1 MAACSLPGVKTVQ
14 ASTMIMEEKEPSD
27 DSGEEQTNYTGL
39 GIALGVALG
48 AAVGAITDNIG
59 FWVSIGL
66 ALGVAVGAGY
76 SALSK
81 K

>member
-59 FWVSIGL
+59 LWL
-66 ALGVAVGAGY
+66 ALGVALGVALGMGF
-76 SALSK
+76 SAQK
-81 K
+81 KK